1 MSSKFLVALGL
12 LLSATCVS
20 AQSSLHVRFTE
31 SQVILESPLQIYSMP
46 WVSGAQSIR
55 EEGNQWL
62 IRLDTD
68 QRVLD
73 IFNYQPALLLVIG
86 QSVSLPA
93 GGSSRI
99 AIEYQGNEAF
109 PKVVTS
115 GKSVPIPKY
124 HQMFSAEQQSIKQLI
139 STVERTLQSFPVV
152 LKAQPAEAGKV
163 IGTGQFKENSYV
175 HYQAIPV
182 SEEFV
187 FSHWEGVPWQQN
199 HGTHMVT
206 EAIQASAVFKPTVR
220 IDIVDQDGK
229 LLSRKRIPKGEQ
241 LTVEPPSEPERV
253 FLQWLGEGTPRPG
266 NWNISASSD
275 MVLRAKMVDPK
286 SMEPIRIKLRS
297 NPPTVAET
305 FGSGTYRP
313 GTAVQYYTTPV
324 RPNYMFS
331 HWEGT
336 DWTEARGDFIAT
348 KDLEATAVYKE
359 TFHVKIVAGSET
371 LLDKRVKAGEK
382 VSFAAPLLEN
392 HLFLGWTGDLSG
404 KSAQDS
410 VVVEGDLWS
419 EAKYEKL
426 HVISLINNV
435 NNSKKVLRQRKGE
448 PLEISAPEITGHEF
462 SKWSDGQTEPTR
474 TITVRGDREVKAIY
488 SKIHK
493 LSLSVAPDDLQVE
506 LVGAGTYSEGTEVEV
521 LAPEIAGYTFLQWDG
536 DLAGKSS
543 QDKVIVR
550 GDMHATAFY
559 RKKDMEKAELLKPYL
574 INAGDILSINFD
586 GVIQTSKV
594 DWQGRALVLPVGKTK
609 VYELTRSQATT
620 KINQALSEVLGLD
633 TSSTVQVVSGTSSSA
648 SIEGGVNRP
657 ELFRLPLGQDITLA
671 DMVVAGGGFSINAD
685 RNNITIRSNEKVAFV
700 RYDQAKDKKIEPGN
714 EILVGTKEDLT
725 TRKQPN
731 IKWEPL
737 QLQP

>member
-1 MSSKFLVALGL
+1 MFPKSLVALGL
-12 LLSATCVS
+12 LLTATCAS
-20 AQSSLHVRFTE
+20 GQSSLHVRFAE
-31 SQVILESPLQIYSMP
+31 GQVILESPLQIYSMP

-62 IRLDTD
+62 IRLDTK

-73 IFNYQPALLLVIG
+73 VFNYQPALLLVIG

-99 AIEYQGNEAF
+99 AIEYQGNEAY

-115 GKSVPIPKY
+115 GKPVPIPKY
-124 HQMFSAEQQSIKQLI
+124 HQLFSSEQQSIKQLI
-139 STVERTLQSFPVV
+139 STVERTLQSFSVV
-152 LKAQPAEAGKV
+152 LKAQPVEGGKV

-182 SEEFV
+182 SDAFV
-187 FSHWEGVPWQQN
+187 FSHWEGVPWTKN

-206 EAIQASAVFKPTVR
+206 GEIQATGIFRPTVR
-220 IDIVDQDGK
+220 IEVTDQDGK
-229 LLSRKRIPKGEQ
+229 VLSTRRVPKGDNF
-241 LTVEPPSEPERV
+241 TVEPPTEPERV
-253 FLQWLGEGTPRPG
+253 FLQWLGKGSPQPG
-266 NWNISASSD
+266 NWNIVATSD
-275 MVLRAKMVDPK
+275 TAIQAKMVDPK
-286 SMEPIRIKLRS
+286 SLEPVKIKLRS

-313 GTAVQYYTTPV
+313 GTSVQYYTTPV

-336 DWTEARGDFIAT
+336 DWTEARGDFIPT

-371 LLDKRVKAGEK
+371 LLDKRVKAGES
-382 VSFAAPLLEN
+382 VPFTAPLLED
-392 HLFLGWTGDLSG
+392 HLFLGWTGDLNG

-410 VVVEGDLWS
+410 IVVEGDVWS

-426 HVISLINNV
+426 HVISLTNNA

-448 PLEISAPEITGHEF
+448 LLEISAPEITGYEF
-462 SKWSDGQTEPTR
+462 SKWIDGQTEPTR
-474 TITVRGDREVKAIY
+474 TITVRGDREVKAHY
-488 SKIHK
+488 AKIHK
-493 LSLSVAPDDLQVE
+493 LSLSVVPDDLQIE

-521 LAPEIAGYTFLQWDG
+521 LAPEIVGYTFLQWDG
-536 DLAGKSS
+536 DLADKSS

-550 GDMHATAFY
+550 GDMRATAFY
-559 RKKDMEKAELLKPYL
+559 RKKDVEKSELLKPYL
-574 INAGDILSINFD
+574 INAGDILAISFD
-586 GVIQTSKV
+586 GVMQTSKV
-594 DWQGRALVLPVGKTK
+594 DWQGRALALPAGKIK

-620 KINQALSEVLGLD
+620 KINQAFSEVLGAD
-633 TSSTVQVVSGTSSSA
+633 TRCSVQVVSGTSSSA

-657 ELFRLPLGQDITLA
+657 ELFRLPLGQDISLS
-671 DMVVAGGGFSINAD
+671 DMVVAGGGFSVHAD
-685 RNNITIRSNEKVAFV
+685 RNNITVRSNDRVAFV

-725 TRKQPN
+725 NRNKANT
-731 IKWEPL
+731 KWEPL